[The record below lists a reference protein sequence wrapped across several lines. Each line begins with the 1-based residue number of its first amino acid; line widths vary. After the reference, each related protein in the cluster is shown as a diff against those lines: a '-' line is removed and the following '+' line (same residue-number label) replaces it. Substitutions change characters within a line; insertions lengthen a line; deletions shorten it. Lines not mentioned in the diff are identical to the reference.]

1 MKLIFATHNQNKL
14 SEIKSQLPNNI
25 EILSLQDLSF
35 NQEIPE
41 PYHTLEEN
49 AAIKANT
56 IFNCFKE
63 ACFSDDTG
71 LFVPALNGLPGVQS
85 ARYSGPKATS
95 ESNMDKLLKALENI
109 SDRKAYFQTT
119 IALKTAAEIK
129 YFTGKVHGTIALGKK
144 GNGGFGYDPIF
155 IPDNYTK
162 SFAELPS
169 EIKQKIGHR
178 GKAIRSLITYIKSHK
193 FQ

>member
-25 EILSLQDLSF
+25 EILSLRDLSF
-35 NQEIPE
+35 NQEISE

-56 IFNCFKE
+56 IFNSFKE

-85 ARYSGPKATS
+85 ARYSGPTATS
-95 ESNMDKLLKALENI
+95 ESNMDKLLKALEN
-109 SDRKAYFQTT
+109 STDRKAYFQTT

-162 SFAELPS
+162 SFAELPFF
-169 EIKQKIGHR
+169 
-178 GKAIRSLITYIKSHK
+178 T
-193 FQ
+193 